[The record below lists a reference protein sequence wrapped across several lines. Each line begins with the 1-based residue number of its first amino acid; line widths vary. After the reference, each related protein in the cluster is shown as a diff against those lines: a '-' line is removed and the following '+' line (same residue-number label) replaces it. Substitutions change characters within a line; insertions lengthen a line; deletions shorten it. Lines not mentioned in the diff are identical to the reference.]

1 MKMPPVLISAP
12 SIPRRAEK
20 RYRFSLQFSGRVL
33 QFCKM
38 GWHWSGSFVGA
49 DAHIGLAE
57 HTIFTGI
64 FGEFVT
70 FIGPTESSAPTIP
83 LRSP

>member
-1 MKMPPVLISAP
+1 MKMPPVLISVP
-12 SIPRRAEK
+12 SIPRRTPE
-20 RYRFSLQFSGRVL
+20 RYRFGLHFSLRIL

-38 GWHWSGSFVGA
+38 GGHRRGSFVGA
-49 DAHIGLAE
+49 DAHIGPAE

-83 LRSP
+83 LRSL